1 MPTDRPGA
9 SARLDASG
17 QSGPPGAVAVERLT
31 AAVRPGGDA
40 MFVLYGLGM
49 DDVPVGRDYQ
59 ERDTEEAPWETPRA
73 GGFERI
79 AFCSARD
86 PRYFRDVDPADQTR
100 HIRSG
105 HICPGPIRPIH
116 ENPASTKTPAVPATA
131 VPATAGPATARP
143 ATAGPATGSDQCGG
157 MRYFS
162 GPLFLGEWARGG
174 MGRHP
179 RGSGARATG
188 A

>member
-17 QSGPPGAVAVERLT
+17 QSWPPGAVAVERLA

-40 MFVLYGLGM
+40 VFVLYGLGM

-86 PRYFRDVDPADQTR
+86 SLYFRDVDPADQAR
-100 HIRSG
+100 
-105 HICPGPIRPIH
+105 HICPGHIRPIH
-116 ENPASTKTPAVPATA
+116 ENPASTKTPAVPT
-131 VPATAGPATARP
+131 TAGPTPAGP
-143 ATAGPATGSDQCGG
+143 ATAGPATGSDQRGG
-157 MRYFS
+157 TRYFS